1 MTEAISRPLASSLP
15 CTRHCNSTA
24 KSAIRLPR
32 NDSSLRPTPTLLQ
45 RVARIRLLSS
55 LLPSIGARS
64 SSSLHTSAEHTSPPP
79 PPPPPPPPSS
89 STLSIPSNL
98 VLADP
103 SVLTAFKPVSVE
115 DRLKK
120 KEEMEGIIDP
130 KLLTLPVRKSIGDVN
145 QEEAETINLD
155 SRVFGVPVRKDI
167 IHRLVTWQRAK
178 QRVGM
183 ARTKRVGDIRGSTK
197 KLRPQK
203 GTGRARAGKKHAA
216 QFRGGAKAH
225 GPVPR
230 DFSFK
235 LNRKVRALGVRM
247 ALSAKAREDK
257 RMPATYP
264 YKAQCVPILLQ
275 AGFRSVYDLS
285 DPSLF
290 TTWKFRPYPS
300 SSSSSAP
307 SSSAPSRPREVE
319 TRHCID
325 YIFVLPNPLT
335 PPSFFLLLLLLLLLL
350 LPSSNPPPLHPYLK
364 SNRSAGS
371 SMPIIPVRPPCHR
384 DALSLSQEAFPGF
397 PLGRRLLCRFL
408 PLQFHHEI
416 KSKALRTK
424 PDT

>member
-1 MTEAISRPLASSLP
+1 MGTTQMKCTSMAGRVSYQSFLLDGIFEWKQPLPCSMEGGRETSQGTSLREGGTKAQNLVGPTLGHPFLLACRHAPSQPFSLTHKHARMATDMLRHAIFRIGRCSSRSRTMTEAISRPLASSLP

-155 SRVFGVPVRKDI
+155 SR
-167 IHRLVTWQRAK
+167 
-178 QRVGM
+178 
-183 ARTKRVGDIRGSTK
+183 
-197 KLRPQK
+197 
-203 GTGRARAGKKHAA
+203 
-216 QFRGGAKAH
+216 
-225 GPVPR
+225 
-230 DFSFK
+230 
-235 LNRKVRALGVRM
+235 
-247 ALSAKAREDK
+247 
-257 RMPATYP
+257 
-264 YKAQCVPILLQ
+264 
-275 AGFRSVYDLS
+275 
-285 DPSLF
+285 
-290 TTWKFRPYPS
+290 
-300 SSSSSAP
+300 
-307 SSSAPSRPREVE
+307 
-319 TRHCID
+319 
-325 YIFVLPNPLT
+325 
-335 PPSFFLLLLLLLLLL
+335 
-350 LPSSNPPPLHPYLK
+350 
-364 SNRSAGS
+364 
-371 SMPIIPVRPPCHR
+371 
-384 DALSLSQEAFPGF
+384 
-397 PLGRRLLCRFL
+397 
-408 PLQFHHEI
+408 
-416 KSKALRTK
+416 
-424 PDT
+424 